1 MPRPPN
7 ISRTVSRRH
16 SSLMFL
22 RHNAP
27 HAGRLTVRD
36 WLERRCFGNAPADA
50 FAQSIRPLRPIYCRN
65 SRCGE
70 MRIDELIGVCD
81 ASGGKWIGDLDV
93 AVGGLAA

>member
-1 MPRPPN
+1 LAGLELLLDGQ
-7 ISRTVSRRH
+7 SL
-16 SSLMFL
+16 SSESLIIGDQF
-22 RHNAP
+22 
-27 HAGRLTVRD
+27 T
-36 WLERRCFGNAPADA
+36 FQA
-50 FAQSIRPLRPIYCRN
+50 FVDEASARQIRIRPLRPIYCRN